1 MTKGEPAAADS
12 SALGLLVP
20 DTDYVRESRFGV
32 WFLDT
37 QTWVTHVIR
46 RALLDLI
53 RLMGKPGV
61 YPEILDV
68 GCGYG
73 KALVLLDEYFRP
85 QRIVGLDAE
94 LKSKPHALLN
104 AARCQ
109 CAFEFV
115 HASASNTGLR
125 DASFDMVFCHQSF
138 HHLIDQECAIGEFHR
153 LLKPGG
159 VLLFAESTRRYI
171 HSLIIRL
178 LFRHPMHVQKS
189 ATEYIELI
197 RGAGFTVPPE
207 RISYPYL
214 WWSRADLGLL
224 EKLGIASPGERE
236 ETLINAVAVK
246 SA

>member
-1 MTKGEPAAADS
+1 MQVKPAADDRDIAD
-12 SALGLLVP
+12 LVP
-20 DTDYVRESRFGV
+20 DADYVRESRFGV

-37 QTWVTHVIR
+37 QTWVTHVIQ

-53 RLMGKPGV
+53 RLMGAPKV
-61 YPEILDV
+61 FPEILDV

-73 KALVLLDEYFRP
+73 KALPLLDEHFRP
-85 QRIVGLDAE
+85 RRIVGLDAE
-94 LKSKPHALLN
+94 LAARPHALRQ
-104 AARCQ
+104 AARLR

-115 HASASNTGLR
+115 HASGSCTGLP

-138 HHLIDQECAIGEFHR
+138 HHIIDQERAIREFHR
-153 LLKPGG
+153 VLRPGG

-171 HSLIIRL
+171 HSLVIRL

-189 ATEYIELI
+189 APEYLALI
-197 RGAGFTVPPE
+197 RAAGFVVPPE

-224 EKLGIASPGERE
+224 EKFGIAPPEERE

-246 SA
+246 PG